1 MTSMTLILN
10 YQQLVQESKSQLH
23 DSPEQSEV
31 GPQISSS
38 LLFAPAS
45 SSKPT
50 KENQICC
57 LIQLQNVLTS
67 SFLVITI
74 ISHHCWHSLTFFH
87 SKGLPL
93 LHLPLCL
100 PNANGGCWLSHYSK
114 LLVNNL
120 FVFICNPMDCS
131 PPSSSVHGILQAR
144 ILEWVAIPFSRG
156 SSQPRD
162 WTQVSCIGGR
172 SFTIWAIMET
182 PI

>member
-156 SSQPRD
+156 TSQPRD

-172 SFTIWAIMET
+172 SFTILAIMET